1 MRHVIEI
8 ISAESDKDSM
18 GFTSQGE
25 TVLAKVRA
33 YKESRHGNEAW
44 RNRAAF
50 STANA
55 LFRFR
60 AIPNF
65 PISTAMYIRCGEER
79 FNIISVEDVRGRGMY
94 VEVLAELVILSCF

>member
-18 GFTSQGE
+18 GFVSQGE

-33 YKESRHGNEAW
+33 YKESRHGSEAW
-44 RNRAAF
+44 KNRAAF
-50 STANA
+50 STANT

-60 AIPNF
+60 AIPKI

-94 VEVLAELVILSCF
+94 VEVLAELVTPSKG